1 MATVKD
7 VYEALDT
14 LAPFR
19 LQMEF
24 DNAGFL
30 VGHGAQEVTRIL
42 VSLDITE
49 EVVAEAAEKKVQLI
63 VAHHP
68 VIFHPV
74 RSLTDGDPTGRILLA
89 LAEGHIAAIC
99 AHTNLDVALGGV
111 NDALAKRLELR
122 DTAMF
127 QRMGGDGEDSTYGL
141 GRIGTAS
148 GEHTAS
154 LPRFAEFVKRAL
166 GANGVRY
173 VDAGRPVRR
182 VAVGGGACGDLV
194 AQTAAA
200 GCDTFVTSDVKYN
213 QFLDAKAL
221 GLNLVD
227 AGHFPTENVVCP
239 VLAAWL
245 SGRFPGVAV
254 ARSECHS
261 EVFSYL

>member
-1 MATVKD
+1 MSAVKD

-89 LAEGHIAAIC
+89 LTEGRIAAIC
-99 AHTNLDVALGGV
+99 AHTNLDVARGGV

-122 DTAMF
+122 DTAIF
-127 QRMGGDGEDSTYGL
+127 QRTGGDGEDSTYGL

-182 VAVGGGACGDLV
+182 VAVGG
-194 AQTAAA
+194 
-200 GCDTFVTSDVKYN
+200 DTFVTSDVKYN